1 MYYFESSWKLLSSD
15 SENVNLNANQYA
27 FYGKVIT
34 ILTVLA
40 FDIRIIRFVSIQA
53 LRQNAK
59 GIPMYW
65 FVEKNMLSLSS
76 EFESA
81 NKARRIFF

>member
-1 MYYFESSWKLLSSD
+1 MYYFESSSKLFSSD
-15 SENVNLNANQYA
+15 LENVNLNDIQNA
-27 FYGKVIT
+27 FNCKSIT
-34 ILTVLA
+34 ILAVLA
-40 FDIRIIRFVSIQA
+40 FDISIIRFVSIQA

-65 FVEKNMLSLSS
+65 FVEKNMLSLSA